1 LARSLL
7 ARKLGFEFFERGCA
21 VSEMFEPRR
30 GTMPK
35 GRIPGEMTYRQK
47 DLLDAAVRVLDRSGI
62 DSLTMRSLAQESNF
76 SPMAAYKHFENQ
88 RELYIAIWRFCMD
101 ELRGQVME
109 LARTA
114 GGGARGA
121 LRAIVGH
128 FLFFAREYPH
138 RFKLLFDHAVIND
151 VGSAWEIESR
161 RLELRDVVLSMIMA
175 GQQNGQVRRDLSA
188 EEMLGVVLTLVQGA
202 SNIFVSGRLSDVTTA
217 GPDEMREA
225 ILNAVSEYLAPR

>member
-1 LARSLL
+1 
-7 ARKLGFEFFERGCA
+7 
-21 VSEMFEPRR
+21 MFEPRR

-62 DSLTMRSLAQESNF
+62 DSVTMRSLAQESNF
-76 SPMAAYKHFENQ
+76 SPMAAYKHYENQ

-121 LRAIVGH
+121 LRDIVGH

-188 EEMLGVVLTLVQGA
+188 EEMLGVVLALVQGA

>member
-1 LARSLL
+1 
-7 ARKLGFEFFERGCA
+7 
-21 VSEMFEPRR
+21 MFETRR
-30 GTMPK
+30 GTVPK
-35 GRIPGEMTYRQK
+35 GRIPGELTDRQK

-62 DSLTMRSLAQESNF
+62 DGVTMRTLAQESNL
-76 SPMAAYKHFENQ
+76 SPMAAYKHYENQ
-88 RELYIAIWRFCMD
+88 RDLYIAIWRFCMD

-109 LARTA
+109 LARSSGA
-114 GGGARGA
+114 GTRGA
-121 LRAIVGH
+121 LRAIMGH

-188 EEMLGVVLTLVQGA
+188 EEMLGVVLSLVQGA

-217 GPDEMREA
+217 GPSEMREA

>member
-1 LARSLL
+1 
-7 ARKLGFEFFERGCA
+7 
-21 VSEMFEPRR
+21 MFETRR
-30 GTMPK
+30 GTVPK
-35 GRIPGEMTYRQK
+35 GRIPGELTDRQK

-62 DSLTMRSLAQESNF
+62 DGVTMRTLAQESNL
-76 SPMAAYKHFENQ
+76 SPMAAYKHYENQ
-88 RELYIAIWRFCMD
+88 RDLYIAIWRFCMD

-109 LARTA
+109 LARSSGA
-114 GGGARGA
+114 GTRGA
-121 LRAIVGH
+121 LRAIMGH

-188 EEMLGVVLTLVQGA
+188 EEMLGVVLSLVQGA

-217 GPDEMREA
+217 GAGEMREA

>member
-1 LARSLL
+1 
-7 ARKLGFEFFERGCA
+7 
-21 VSEMFEPRR
+21 MFETRR
-30 GTMPK
+30 GTVPK
-35 GRIPGEMTYRQK
+35 GRIPGELTDRQK

-62 DSLTMRSLAQESNF
+62 DGVTMRTLAQESNL
-76 SPMAAYKHFENQ
+76 SPMAAYKHYENQ
-88 RELYIAIWRFCMD
+88 RDLYIAIWRFCMD

-109 LARTA
+109 LARSSSSGT
-114 GGGARGA
+114 RGA
-121 LRAIVGH
+121 LRAIMGH

-175 GQQNGQVRRDLSA
+175 GQHNSQVRRDLSA
-188 EEMLGVVLTLVQGA
+188 EEMLGVVLSLVQGA

-225 ILNAVSEYLAPR
+225 ILSAVSEYLAPR

>member
-1 LARSLL
+1 
-7 ARKLGFEFFERGCA
+7 
-21 VSEMFEPRR
+21 MFETRR
-30 GTMPK
+30 GTVPK
-35 GRIPGEMTYRQK
+35 GRIPGELTDRQK

-62 DSLTMRSLAQESNF
+62 DGVTMRTLAQESNL
-76 SPMAAYKHFENQ
+76 SPMAAYKHYENQ
-88 RELYIAIWRFCMD
+88 RDLYIAIWRFCMD

-109 LARTA
+109 LARSSGEGT
-114 GGGARGA
+114 RGA
-121 LRAIVGH
+121 LRAIMGH

-161 RLELRDVVLSMIMA
+161 RVELRDVVLSMIMA

-188 EEMLGVVLTLVQGA
+188 DEMLGVVLSLVQGA

-217 GPDEMREA
+217 GPSEMREA

>member
-1 LARSLL
+1 
-7 ARKLGFEFFERGCA
+7 
-21 VSEMFEPRR
+21 
-30 GTMPK
+30 
-35 GRIPGEMTYRQK
+35 
-47 DLLDAAVRVLDRSGI
+47 
-62 DSLTMRSLAQESNF
+62 
-76 SPMAAYKHFENQ
+76 MAAYKHYENQ
-88 RELYIAIWRFCMD
+88 RDLYIAIWRFCMD

-109 LARTA
+109 LARSSGA
-114 GGGARGA
+114 GTRGA
-121 LRAIVGH
+121 LRAIMGH

-175 GQQNGQVRRDLSA
+175 GQQNGQVRRDLSP
-188 EEMLGVVLTLVQGA
+188 EEMLGVVLSLVQGA

-217 GPDEMREA
+217 GPGEMREA

>member
-1 LARSLL
+1 
-7 ARKLGFEFFERGCA
+7 
-21 VSEMFEPRR
+21 MFETRR
-30 GTMPK
+30 GTVPK
-35 GRIPGEMTYRQK
+35 GRIPGELTDRQK

-62 DSLTMRSLAQESNF
+62 DGVTMRTLAQESNL
-76 SPMAAYKHFENQ
+76 SPMAAYKHYENQ
-88 RELYIAIWRFCMD
+88 RDLYIAIWRFCMD

-109 LARTA
+109 LARSSGEGT
-114 GGGARGA
+114 RGA
-121 LRAIVGH
+121 LRAIMGH

-188 EEMLGVVLTLVQGA
+188 DEMLGVVLSLVQGA

-217 GPDEMREA
+217 GPSEMREA
-225 ILNAVSEYLAPR
+225 ILNP

>member
-1 LARSLL
+1 
-7 ARKLGFEFFERGCA
+7 
-21 VSEMFEPRR
+21 MFETRR
-30 GTMPK
+30 GTVPK
-35 GRIPGEMTYRQK
+35 GRIPGELTDRQK

-62 DSLTMRSLAQESNF
+62 DGVTMRTLAQESNL
-76 SPMAAYKHFENQ
+76 SPMAAYKHYENQ
-88 RELYIAIWRFCMD
+88 RDLYIAIWRFCMD

-109 LARTA
+109 LARSSGA
-114 GGGARGA
+114 GTRGA
-121 LRAIVGH
+121 LRAIMGH

-188 EEMLGVVLTLVQGA
+188 DEMLGVVLSLVQGA

-217 GPDEMREA
+217 GPSEMREA

>member
-1 LARSLL
+1 M
-7 ARKLGFEFFERGCA
+7 
-21 VSEMFEPRR
+21 SEMFEPRR

-76 SPMAAYKHFENQ
+76 SPMAAYKHYENQ

-128 FLFFAREYPH
+128 FLYFSREYPH

>member
-1 LARSLL
+1 M
-7 ARKLGFEFFERGCA
+7 
-21 VSEMFEPRR
+21 SEMFETRR
-30 GTMPK
+30 GTVPK
-35 GRIPGEMTYRQK
+35 GRIPGELTDRQK

-62 DSLTMRSLAQESNF
+62 DGVTMRTLAQESNL
-76 SPMAAYKHFENQ
+76 SPMAAYKHYENQ
-88 RELYIAIWRFCMD
+88 RDLYIAIWRFCMD

-109 LARTA
+109 LARSSGA
-114 GGGARGA
+114 GTRGA
-121 LRAIVGH
+121 LRAIMGH

-175 GQQNGQVRRDLSA
+175 GQQNGQVRRDLSP
-188 EEMLGVVLTLVQGA
+188 EEMLGVVLSLVQGA

-217 GPDEMREA
+217 GPGEMREA

>member
-1 LARSLL
+1 
-7 ARKLGFEFFERGCA
+7 
-21 VSEMFEPRR
+21 MFETRR
-30 GTMPK
+30 GTVPK
-35 GRIPGEMTYRQK
+35 GRIPGELTDRQK

-62 DSLTMRSLAQESNF
+62 DGVTMRTLAQESNL
-76 SPMAAYKHFENQ
+76 SPMAAYKHYENQ
-88 RELYIAIWRFCMD
+88 RDLYIAIWRFCMD

-109 LARTA
+109 LARSSGEGT
-114 GGGARGA
+114 RGA
-121 LRAIVGH
+121 LRAIMGH

-188 EEMLGVVLTLVQGA
+188 DEMLGVVLSLVQGA

-217 GPDEMREA
+217 GPSEMREA

>member
-1 LARSLL
+1 
-7 ARKLGFEFFERGCA
+7 
-21 VSEMFEPRR
+21 MFETRR
-30 GTMPK
+30 GTVPK
-35 GRIPGEMTYRQK
+35 GRIPGELTDRQK

-62 DSLTMRSLAQESNF
+62 DGVTMRTLAQESNL
-76 SPMAAYKHFENQ
+76 SPMAAYKHYENQ
-88 RELYIAIWRFCMD
+88 RVLYIAIWRFCMD
-101 ELRGQVME
+101 ELRRQVME
-109 LARTA
+109 LARSSGEGT
-114 GGGARGA
+114 RGA
-121 LRAIVGH
+121 LRAIMGH

-175 GQQNGQVRRDLSA
+175 GQQNGQVRRDLSP
-188 EEMLGVVLTLVQGA
+188 EEMLGVVLSLVQGA

-217 GPDEMREA
+217 GPSEMREA